1 MARVSTEH
9 LDRIADFVR
18 SRRNEGVSLV
28 DVVTLAEVT
37 VESLT
42 SFFQSID
49 KTVYRELSDIA
60 SFIAKMKSEIGML
73 QPKDLKE
80 SRIPAAGLEL
90 DAVVMATEKATN
102 AIMGA
107 AEEVMA
113 ADASDP
119 DAYKALVDER
129 MMLIFEACSFQDI
142 TGQRVAKVVETLQF
156 IETRV
161 SRFAEAVNVADADG
175 YMTDDERAREDRKM
189 KNILHGPQLAGD
201 GVGQADVDALFGA
214 ARAKTKAGQAEIA
227 ALFSYRI

>member
-214 ARAKTKAGQAEIA
+214 DRGKTKAGQAEID
-227 ALFSYRI
+227 ALFS